1 MSDRPSNPQQER
13 EIILA
18 FKDEVDGLRAEVERL
33 RAALEQAV
41 DDFGEGHC
49 VCEQTK
55 QECIAALEAKP

>member
-1 MSDRPSNPQQER
+1 MTLEEVKQYKLET
-13 EIILA
+13 EIIA
-18 FKDEVDGLRAEVERL
+18 LRDNNERL

-55 QECIAALEAKP
+55 QECIRALENKP